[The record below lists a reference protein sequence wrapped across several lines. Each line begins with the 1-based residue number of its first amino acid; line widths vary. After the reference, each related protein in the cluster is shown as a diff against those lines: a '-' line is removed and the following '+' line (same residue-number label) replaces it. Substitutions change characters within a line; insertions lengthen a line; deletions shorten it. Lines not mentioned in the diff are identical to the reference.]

1 MKIKVIF
8 FCCCEF
14 SYLSIWLR
22 LCLSVGLTVVKGFLS
37 AVLGTSFWTLLGPM
51 FWPFFGACFWTLF
64 GTNFWT
70 FFGPILSLF
79 LGFGLRID
87 LDLSLGLNLV
97 FLIWHLFPRHL
108 VICGYKVESWVIWS
122 SSSVS
127 AWAALGGGILDFS
140 PRWCCIISWKMLAST
155 CLKKATTVN

>member
-1 MKIKVIF
+1 MF
-8 FCCCEF
+8 LLEF

-37 AVLGTSFWTLLGPM
+37 AIFGGTI
-51 FWPFFGACFWTLF
+51 FWTLF
-64 GTNFWT
+64 GGTIFWTFFNTIVGGINFWIFFGTDFWT
-70 FFGPILSLF
+70 FFGTILGLF

-122 SSSVS
+122 SIS
-127 AWAALGGGILDFS
+127 AEAALGWGGILDFS

>member
-1 MKIKVIF
+1 MF
-8 FCCCEF
+8 LLEF

-22 LCLSVGLTVVKGFLS
+22 LCLSVGLTVVKSFLS
-37 AVLGTSFWTLLGPM
+37 AIFGGTIFWT
-51 FWPFFGACFWTLF
+51 FFDTFVCGI
-64 GTNFWT
+64 NFWT
-70 FFGPILSLF
+70 FFGTILGLF

-122 SSSVS
+122 SIS
-127 AWAALGGGILDFS
+127 AEAALGGGGILDFS

-155 CLKKATTVN
+155 CLKKATTVNEKKSVVN